1 MAFAG
6 KLAVTGLA
14 NAKSTP
20 LGLRS
25 QCMTSLDGSKA
36 WASGICIGSGHLF
49 RAAGICTKKRLAV
62 AYFGGKIPLEIK
74 VLAG

>member
-1 MAFAG
+1 
-6 KLAVTGLA
+6 
-14 NAKSTP
+14 
-20 LGLRS
+20 
-25 QCMTSLDGSKA
+25 MTSLDGSKA

-49 RAAGICTKKRLAV
+49 ATAGICTKKWLAA